1 MTPDPDDPIGADDD
15 ADTRCAGLTT
25 AGRHDDAVHLAG
37 QTVRA
42 APRRAAGYDRLARA
56 LLGAGRF
63 AEAEEA
69 VRTAAL
75 LAPGGPERLLTL
87 AAVQA
92 GQGRRDQARRT
103 LLAVLEQDPRHGV
116 AAQQLAGLEAPVRRG
131 ARRSSGNRA
140 MVVPALVM
148 VLIGTVLLLLR
159 QAAAA
164 AVTCLVLAAVLL
176 LGGFPGNR
184 SEQR

>member
-15 ADTRCAGLTT
+15 ADTRCAGLTA

-63 AEAEEA
+63 VEAEEA

-87 AAVQA
+87 ATAQA

-116 AAQQLAGLEAPVRRG
+116 AAQLLAGLKAPVRRG
-131 ARRSSGNRA
+131 VRRSSGNRA

-148 VLIGTVLLLLR
+148 VLIGTVLLLR

-164 AVTCLVLAAVLL
+164 AVACLVLAAVLL